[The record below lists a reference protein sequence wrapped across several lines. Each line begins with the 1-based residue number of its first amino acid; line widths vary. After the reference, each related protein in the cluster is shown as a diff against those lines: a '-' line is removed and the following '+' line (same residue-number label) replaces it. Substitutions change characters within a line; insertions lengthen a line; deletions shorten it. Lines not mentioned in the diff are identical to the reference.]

1 MKIIL
6 RNQNG
11 YEPNKKSYF
20 EKKDGA
26 NRICSIKKDFRGVK
40 AENNEFYLY
49 YELSSY

>member
-26 NRICSIKKDFRGVK
+26 TGSAPSRKILEV
-40 AENNEFYLY
+40 
-49 YELSSY
+49 